1 MIDRIRFIWQILV
14 LASILLLLGIYF
26 LPRIQVDLSPAVFL
40 VTLLSVA
47 VINFVT
53 YLVMTK
59 GIKQNSKEGVI
70 YLLAGI
76 GVKFLLYLLFI
87 LLFWI
92 VTKNLTKPFI
102 ITFFA
107 LYLFFTFFTAAH
119 LLKLLKSK

>member
-1 MIDRIRFIWQILV
+1 MIDRIRFIWQLLV
-14 LASILLLLGIYF
+14 LASILLILGIYF
-26 LPRIQVDLSPAVFL
+26 IPRIQVDLSPTFFL
-40 VTLLSVA
+40 VTLLSVV

-53 YLVMTK
+53 YLVMTA
-59 GIKQNSKEGVI
+59 GIIKNSKEGVV

-87 LLFWI
+87 LLSWI
-92 VTKNLTKPFI
+92 VTKNLTKAFI

-119 LLKLLKSK
+119 LFKLLKNK